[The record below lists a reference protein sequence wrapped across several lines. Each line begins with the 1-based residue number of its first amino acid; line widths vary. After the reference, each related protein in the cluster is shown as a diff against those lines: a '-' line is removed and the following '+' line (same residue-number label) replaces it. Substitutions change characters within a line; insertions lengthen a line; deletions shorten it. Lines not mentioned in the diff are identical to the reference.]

1 MTTSAAV
8 VTAIAMRPRRRS
20 AGVVAAPASIWLSR
34 TAAPK
39 MAIMLATSRIMS
51 AASKD
56 PVRGGRSRRPV
67 GLVYR
72 QGKLLSRLGSPEYSS
87 WPQLSPDGKRL
98 AIRLLTAPADA
109 FDIWIYDLTRGVHAR
124 MSFSALTAYAPVWS
138 PDGTRLAYAHSA
150 AQVSGDH
157 IYLLNADGTGKE
169 QFLEQPVIESIANYP
184 SSWSPD
190 GHVLLFDHQGKT
202 GKVSHLDFAVRCRSQ
217 VLLTSH

>member
-1 MTTSAAV
+1 MLMAQPFDTKKMRITGEPRPAAQDV
-8 VTAIAMRPRRRS
+8 SFIPPLNFMNFSVSQT
-20 AGVVAAPASIWLSR
+20 GL
-34 TAAPK
+34 
-39 MAIMLATSRIMS
+39 
-51 AASKD
+51 
-56 PVRGGRSRRPV
+56 
-67 GLVYR
+67 LVYSSVAVEVGR
-72 QGKLLSRLGSPEYSS
+72 QLVWYDRHGKLLSRLGSPEYSS

-98 AIRLLTAPADA
+98 AIRLLTAPAGA

-157 IYLLNADGTGKE
+157 RYLLNADGTGKE

-217 VLLTSH
+217 VLSLHRKPV